1 MDAKHEKEFRPPD
14 STSKSALGCWPI
26 HLSPVHSRGGGG
38 GALWYAL
45 IQGTHTFTHPD
56 QIQKAAA
63 CKSKSQF
70 RTSEC
75 RTVAE
80 GPGAAPHSP
89 PHCLPLFSSGILQNV
104 SVCNIRISA
113 TYAPALL
120 MTPPPPV
127 AQVAINEKLV
137 QEKLPKQLNDY
148 RERVRQLQEQLVEP
162 LDADQL
168 SREVQQLEHEI
179 KVCPGPAGFRGF

>member
-1 MDAKHEKEFRPPD
+1 MWMQSTKKNFDPLTQPPSRPLAAGPFICHPF
-14 STSKSALGCWPI
+14 T
-26 HLSPVHSRGGGG
+26 RGGGG

-89 PHCLPLFSSGILQNV
+89 PHRLPHFSSGILQNV
-104 SVCNIRISA
+104 SGTN
-113 TYAPALL
+113 
-120 MTPPPPV
+120 
-127 AQVAINEKLV
+127 
-137 QEKLPKQLNDY
+137 
-148 RERVRQLQEQLVEP
+148 ERVY
-162 LDADQL
+162 
-168 SREVQQLEHEI
+168 
-179 KVCPGPAGFRGF
+179 RGFARRTNAASSGLSLRSEILFFF

>member
-14 STSKSALGCWPI
+14 ATSKSALGCWPI
-26 HLSPVHSRGGGG
+26 HLSPVHSRGGG

-89 PHCLPLFSSGILQNV
+89 PHRLPHFSSGILQNV
-104 SVCNIRISA
+104 SGTN
-113 TYAPALL
+113 
-120 MTPPPPV
+120 
-127 AQVAINEKLV
+127 
-137 QEKLPKQLNDY
+137 
-148 RERVRQLQEQLVEP
+148 ERVY
-162 LDADQL
+162 
-168 SREVQQLEHEI
+168 
-179 KVCPGPAGFRGF
+179 RGFARRTNAASSGLSLRSEILFFFS